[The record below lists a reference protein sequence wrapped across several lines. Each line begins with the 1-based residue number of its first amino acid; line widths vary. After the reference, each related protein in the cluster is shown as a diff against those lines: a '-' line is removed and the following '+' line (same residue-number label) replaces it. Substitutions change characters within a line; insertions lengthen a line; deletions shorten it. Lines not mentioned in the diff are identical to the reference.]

1 MAFEKTLMFGKSQEN
16 IGSTDAHACINTAGD
31 VYVRTKNRYVCI
43 FKGGRLN
50 VDGSSE
56 IFSVDSVDSIKKTGI
71 YLVSEVNEA
80 GEPIQSAYLC
90 IDGVKL
96 LLASGSEQYVSFS
109 AVQNLSAENFLQ
121 AAKNM
126 GLYFDTL
133 EAAKASG
140 LQNGLVYILS
150 EQRLYKVNNG
160 EFSEYTQTTNAA
172 TGGESGDPEDE
183 EGSEDEPT
191 EEGPDSL
198 QIGDIFIDGSE
209 RIINAEGD
217 LVFQV
222 NGQDYFRLRGNI
234 IYPLKSMEIPKDK
247 SIYIQNSEKGVSGFT
262 LWYEDGEAYLDVDHL
277 TTRDPS
283 DTYVPQL
290 FSVEVGTK
298 VKNLIGSAVWD
309 TAPTDIKLG
318 LLYPNTFKAG
328 DKVLTFSSTGNRVN
342 ITTDYIK
349 DEIGSAIGTEIV
361 AEPQGELTTDTTI
374 DVIFIAESDSPKKTV
389 VRITIKAESGLGYAQ
404 VSDTLPEPDSIEYVS
419 GDTDL
424 YYVNSAGFI
433 SGQKGLPA
441 PLIGTVKSVSPFVV
455 TFPTQASTSTTV
467 LNNLLYTPIY
477 KIVASS
483 GNETVLW
490 QENENL
496 TLFECAAAGSD
507 VTKKVLSKLGDLTDV
522 ETPTGGTFEKYGIY
536 SDYLCAVKAHLYAG
550 TFEGNS
556 EEWYPKY
563 GTGLPIPSKDGS
575 DSGAYDLVVP
585 PIQWIKLIIE
595 KKIDEALEKV
605 KEWIDDAKDELR
617 AYTDSKV
624 SQMESSIL
632 SEVDARIA
640 AAIAA
645 LGTS

>member
-71 YLVSEVNEA
+71 YLVSGVNEA
-80 GEPIQSAYLC
+80 GEAVQSAYLC

-133 EAAKASG
+133 DAAKASG
-140 LQNGLVYILS
+140 IQSGLVYILS
-150 EQRLYKVNNG
+150 EQRLYKVING
-160 EFSEYTQTTNAA
+160 EFSELIQVAGGGANGS
-172 TGGESGDPEDE
+172 TGEEEEEEPEPE
-183 EGSEDEPT
+183 ELE
-191 EEGPDSL
+191 SL
-198 QIGDIFIDGSE
+198 QIGNIFIDGTE
-209 RIINAEGD
+209 GIINAEGG
-217 LVFQV
+217 LIIQV
-222 NGQDYFRLRGNI
+222 NGSDYFKLKGNV
-234 IYPLKSMEIPKDK
+234 IYPLKD
-247 SIYIQNSEKGVSGFT
+247 IQLDWNREMFFQGSRKGQSGFS
-262 LWYEDGEAYLDVDHL
+262 LWYENGEAYLDVDHL

-283 DTYVPQL
+283 DTYIPQMYTPYIGTAVAGYINSAIWKTAPSEIQL
-290 FSVEVGTK
+290 SFLSDIDLKVGDIVLLYIGSKNRVEVE
-298 VKNLIGSAVWD
+298 VRN
-309 TAPTDIKLG
+309 P
-318 LLYPNTFKAG
+318 
-328 DKVLTFSSTGNRVN
+328 TGNEYEVN
-342 ITTDYIK
+342 
-349 DEIGSAIGTEIV
+349 V
-361 AEPQGELTTDTTI
+361 WAENPVSTDTVIKVTGGDFEPYFTVNVTI
-374 DVIFIAESDSPKKTV
+374 PADSNAGGATTANDIAPVK
-389 VRITIKAESGLGYAQ
+389 RIDI
-404 VSDTLPEPDSIEYVS
+404 VS
-419 GDTDL
+419 GDSDL
-424 YYVNSAGFI
+424 YFVNQEGEMSGGGQGGEATQGRVTSVGPVVVQLDTPTSGSDNILSAL
-433 SGQKGLPA
+433 K
-441 PLIGTVKSVSPFVV
+441 
-455 TFPTQASTSTTV
+455 
-467 LNNLLYTPIY
+467 YTPIY
-477 KIVASS
+477 RLVQSGKTDTIIWHEAENISLLESTANGNHVDKKII
-483 GNETVLW
+483 
-490 QENENL
+490 
-496 TLFECAAAGSD
+496 
-507 VTKKVLSKLGDLTDV
+507 SKIGDLSEITS
-522 ETPTGGTFEKYGIY
+522 PIGTALEKWGIY
-536 SDYLCAVKAHLYAG
+536 SDNFWAVKAHLFAG

-563 GTGLPIPSKDGS
+563 GTSLPIPSKDGS

-632 SEVDARIA
+632 SEVDSRIA